1 MERAKDRLGRCEGMK
16 DPSGED
22 GPSKAVPRLG
32 GSRHAT
38 RRKLTL
44 SEH

>member
-22 GPSKAVPRLG
+22 GPFEG
-32 GSRHAT
+32 GSAT
-38 RRKLTL
+38 RRKSTRN
-44 SEH
+44 